1 MQQNTEVKLKLSIT
15 QASAKLFQ
23 TTFQIAGWTIITYK
37 ELRDVVKLANCYYI
51 AFKRGYLNEGVS
63 LQIWQHFLINS
74 SQVMKMKN
82 NFLEILSILVCCIMW

>member
-51 AFKRGYLNEGVS
+51 IAFKRGYLNEGVS
-63 LQIWQHFLINS
+63 LQTWLHFLINS
-74 SQVMKMKN
+74 S
-82 NFLEILSILVCCIMW
+82 